1 MAPVPIYPSVSFFN
15 TSASQTAVA
24 KPKKSSAN
32 MANKKN
38 KAVKLR
44 ATVKRISFSKP
55 ENL

>member
-1 MAPVPIYPSVSFFN
+1 MTPVPIYPSISLSN
-15 TSASQTAVA
+15 ISASQTAVP
-24 KPKKSSAN
+24 KPKKSRAN
-32 MANKKN
+32 IANKKN